1 MNALDFSSTRFLFG
15 KIHDHGEEEHKKID
29 FALKKIQKVRD
40 KRNTD
45 RIKCLDFFYKMLRER
60 NDGRT
65 SINNDDE
72 AMLKHY
78 QVFSK

>member
-1 MNALDFSSTRFLFG
+1 MNALDFSSTKFLFG
-15 KIHDHGEEEHKKID
+15 KIYDHAEKEHKKHD
-29 FALKKIQKVRD
+29 SALKKIQKVRD

-45 RIKCLDFFYKMLRER
+45 RIKRLDFFYKMLRER
-60 NDGRT
+60 NDGKT
-65 SINNDDE
+65 FDDE

>member
-1 MNALDFSSTRFLFG
+1 MNALDFSSTKFLFG
-15 KIHDHGEEEHKKID
+15 KIYDHGEKEHKKHD

-40 KRNTD
+40 KRNID
-45 RIKCLDFFYKMLRER
+45 RIKRLDFFYKMLRER
-60 NDGRT
+60 NDGKT
-65 SINNDDE
+65 FDDE